1 MSLQYHPL
9 PHLGNCTTHITY
21 VVKSGGS
28 MLWGGGILK
37 SQVLSGQVSH
47 CCATTFEFCKPLRC
61 KSLLYHLVQSYSDF
75 LYLDLLGKG
84 GASLLQ
90 QTMPS
95 PTWRH
100 NHFEDSSVLAHGIA
114 HAIAN
119 VHGDLGCKY
128 WREKLT
134 NELVPQSVPLLQLGR
149 RDDQTVDEGQKHR
162 PKQWK
167 VVRLTKIQQF
177 KVQNTKRRLDDQ

>member
-1 MSLQYHPL
+1 MRTWIIASLQVCTWVLAPSLLHLARCRPL
-9 PHLGNCTTHITY
+9 HLGLCAVIGLFENTLCHRNITHFLI
-21 VVKSGGS
+21 
-28 MLWGGGILK
+28 LGIAPHISHTWS
-37 SQVLSGQVSH
+37 SQGDQCSEVGAFSSHKCFLAQVSH

-119 VHGDLGCKY
+119 VHGDLGGK
-128 WREKLT
+128 
-134 NELVPQSVPLLQLGR
+134 
-149 RDDQTVDEGQKHR
+149 
-162 PKQWK
+162 
-167 VVRLTKIQQF
+167 
-177 KVQNTKRRLDDQ
+177 